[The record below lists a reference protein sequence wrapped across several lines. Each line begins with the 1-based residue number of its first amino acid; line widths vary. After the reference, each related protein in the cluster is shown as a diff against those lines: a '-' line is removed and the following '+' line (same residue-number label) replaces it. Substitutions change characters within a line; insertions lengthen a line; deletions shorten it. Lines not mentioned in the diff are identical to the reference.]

1 MIMRSREQIEQAA
14 SSVYAYMTG
23 NYDGSWGMDLDQWD
37 WVPGVGI
44 NAIHSYGVSS
54 GREDVKRFVI
64 AWLGRNGD
72 KAERV
77 KVINAMAPFAIFP
90 DMFRLTGDD
99 AYKQSAVRIADWMI
113 LDAPRTREGAF
124 EHTVTENASFPEQV
138 WADTIFMAVLFL
150 ARTARLTERP
160 DYAEEA
166 VTQLLLHMRLLQDPA
181 TGVLFHGWNCG
192 TGNHMSSARW
202 TRGNGWVAAGMPEI
216 LGELTGLVDL
226 PDELLERYRKLAG
239 GLLRYQTADGL
250 WHTVMD
256 RLHFYQETSGSA
268 AIACGL
274 LKAVRS
280 GLLDASY
287 LLPAERGLEGVMRK
301 IAYNGEVTG
310 VSSGTPVKDTI
321 DDYQGI
327 PLIPTL
333 YGQGLTLMLLA
344 EWLQES

>member
-1 MIMRSREQIEQAA
+1 MRSKEQIEQAA
-14 SSVYAYMTG
+14 SSVYAYMIRNHDG
-23 NYDGSWGMDLDQWD
+23 NWGMDLNQWD

-54 GREDVKRFVI
+54 EREDVKQFVA
-64 AWLGRNGD
+64 AWLERNGR

-77 KVINAMAPFAIFP
+77 KVINAMAPFVIFP

-99 AYKQSAVRIADWMI
+99 GYKQTAVRIADWMI
-113 LDAPRTREGAF
+113 HEAPRTRERAF

-150 ARTARLTERP
+150 ARTARLTERT

-166 VTQLLLHMRLLQDPA
+166 VNQLLVHMRLLQDPA
-181 TGVLFHGWNCG
+181 TGILFHGWNCG
-192 TGNHMSSARW
+192 TGNHMSGARW
-202 TRGNGWVAAGMPEI
+202 TRGNGWVVIGMPEI
-216 LGELTGLVDL
+216 LGELNGLVEL
-226 PDELLERYRKLAG
+226 PDELFERYRKLAD
-239 GLLRYQTADGL
+239 GLLHYQTADGL

-256 RLHFYQETSGSA
+256 QPYFYQETSGSA

-274 LKAVRS
+274 RKAVRS

-287 LLPAERGLEGVMRK
+287 RMAAERGLEGVMRK

-333 YGQGLTLMLLA
+333 YGQGLTLMLLS
-344 EWLQES
+344 EWLRDS